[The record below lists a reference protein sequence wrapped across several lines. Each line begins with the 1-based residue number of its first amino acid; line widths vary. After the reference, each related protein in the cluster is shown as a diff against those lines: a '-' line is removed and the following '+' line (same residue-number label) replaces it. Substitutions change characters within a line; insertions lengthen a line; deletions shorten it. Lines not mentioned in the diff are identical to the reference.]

1 MKKLRVSANILDKA
15 IMAINPERGLK
26 RMQSK
31 MKYQALSNGGY
42 IGADTSRRSMRSA
55 NVVAGSPDKDDL
67 PSLENLRA
75 VARDMYRNAPLVRG
89 AVDTM
94 RFNIIGAG
102 LTVQSQTDYDFL
114 DMNEEA
120 AREFESKAEHIFRF
134 WAESENAD
142 VERSSNFYELQ
153 AIALIGAMVSGDI
166 FVGLPYIKKEDSPYS
181 LSIQL
186 IEADRCCNPDNK
198 MDDEKIAGGVEVD
211 ALGAPK
217 FYHFTKFHPGGS
229 QFVNEWKAIPVFG
242 KSGRRNILHVFEKT
256 RPNQKRGVSVLAPII
271 EPLKQFTDYTH
282 AELTAAV
289 VSGLFTVFIETESGE
304 LPEDMEGEDTQ
315 NLNEEMNLEAGAIIG
330 LANGEKVS
338 TANPNR
344 PNTAFDGFTTSVLKQ
359 IGAALNIPYEVLMKH
374 FSSSY
379 SASRA
384 ALLEAWKMFRTRRA
398 WFAQKFAQPIYE
410 AVLTEAVLLGHLSAP
425 GFLEDPMMKKAY
437 CRASWNG
444 PSQGQLNP
452 VQETKAALMRVEEGF
467 STRTKEASEMNGTD
481 FDQNIKRAKS
491 ETDQMK
497 ESGLTDL
504 KIAVSEKILPKEEN
518 A

>member
-1 MKKLRVSANILDKA
+1 MKKLHVTANILDKA
-15 IMAINPERGLK
+15 IMAISPERGLK

-31 MKYQALSNGGY
+31 MKYQALSGY
-42 IGADTSRRSMRSA
+42 IGADTNRRSMRSA
-55 NVVAGSPDKDDL
+55 NTVAGSPDKDDL

-75 VARDMYRNAPLVRG
+75 ISRDMYRNAPLVRG

-102 LTVQSQTDYDFL
+102 LTVQSQLDYEFL
-114 DMNEEA
+114 GMSAES
-120 AREFESKAEHIFRF
+120 AREFESRAEHIFRF

-153 AIALIGAMVSGDI
+153 TIVLIGTIISGDI
-166 FVGLPYIKKEDSPYS
+166 FVGLPYIKRADSPYS
-181 LSIQL
+181 LALQL

-229 QFVNEWKAIPVFG
+229 QFVNEWKAIPAFG

-256 RPNQKRGVSVLAPII
+256 RPNQKRGIPILAPII

-289 VSGLFTVFIETESGE
+289 VSGLFTVFIESERGD
-304 LPEDMEGEDTQ
+304 LLDDVEGENTQ
-315 NLNEEMNLEAGAIIG
+315 NLNEEMNLEAGSIIG
-330 LANGEKVS
+330 LAEGEKVT

-344 PNTAFDGFTTSVLKQ
+344 PNTAFDGFTSSVLKQ

-384 ALLEAWKMFRTRRA
+384 ALLEAWKMFRTRRS
-398 WFAQKFAQPIYE
+398 WFTEKFTQPIYE
-410 AVLTEAVLLGHLSAP
+410 AVLTEAVLLGHIKAP
-425 GFLEDPMMKKAY
+425 GFLEDPMIRKAY

-452 VQETKAALMRVEEGF
+452 VQETKAALMRVQEGF
-467 STRTKEASEMNGTD
+467 STRTKESAEMNGTD

-491 ETDQMK
+491 ETVQMK

-504 KIAVSEKILPKEEN
+504 KISVSEKITKDTN